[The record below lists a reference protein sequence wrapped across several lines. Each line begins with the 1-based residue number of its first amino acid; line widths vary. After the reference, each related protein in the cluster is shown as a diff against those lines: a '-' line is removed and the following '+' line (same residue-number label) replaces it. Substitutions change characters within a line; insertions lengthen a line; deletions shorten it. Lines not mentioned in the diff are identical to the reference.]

1 MNTTTINI
9 QKIVDKVSKACKSLM
24 FKEPFYGL
32 FLVGMNKQYKMTLPT
47 AGVSALG
54 MGVQLAINPE
64 FFDGLTEK
72 QQMGLL
78 KHEILHVSFGHLIMK
93 DRFEDMRLFNVAADL
108 EINQYI
114 DFEALPEGGLTL
126 ETFPELKLPERAGTK
141 VYYDILDQAREDGTC
156 PTLDNIL
163 GNMDGSSPYCHP
175 TWEEFDELSEAD
187 KKLVQKQIEHQL
199 KETAEATEKRCG
211 SIPGELADI
220 IARLN
225 KIEPPSF
232 NWKQYLRR
240 FVGNSSIIYTK
251 KLRRKYNKRY
261 TGNPGLK
268 IKYKN
273 HICVG
278 VDTSGSVSN
287 AELVEFMSE
296 LTHMH
301 KTGHKITVVQCD
313 TSINSIEEFNPKK
326 DWDIKGRG
334 GTCFQPVVDH
344 YNEKGYYT
352 ALIYL
357 TDGEAYTPENC
368 PKNALWVHST
378 QCEINEDLPGLKIQ
392 INNIK
397 EN

>member
-1 MNTTTINI
+1 MNTTAINI

-32 FLVGMNKQYKMTLPT
+32 FLVGMNKKYRNDLPT
-47 AGVSALG
+47 AGVSKNG

-72 QQMGLL
+72 QQIGLL
-78 KHEILHVSFGHLIMK
+78 KHEILHVSFGHLILRDK
-93 DRFEDMRLFNVAADL
+93 FEDMRLFNVAADV

-114 DFEALPEGGLTL
+114 GPDYLPEGGLTID
-126 ETFPELKLPERAGTK
+126 TFPELKLPERAGTK
-141 VYYDILDQAREDGTC
+141 VYYDLLQEAQQEGKS
-156 PTLDNIL
+156 PTLDNL
-163 GNMDGSSPYCHP
+163 MQQMDGASCYCHP
-175 TWEEFDELSEAD
+175 TWDEFDELSEAD

-199 KETAEATEKRCG
+199 KETAEQTIKRCG
-211 SIPGELADI
+211 SVPGELADLI
-220 IARLN
+220 RRLN
-225 KIEPPSF
+225 EVQEPAFP
-232 NWKQYLRR
+232 WKQYLRR

-261 TGNPGLK
+261 SGNPGLK

-287 AELVEFMSE
+287 SELKEFMNE

-313 TSINSIEEFNPKK
+313 TQINSVEEFNPRK
-326 DWDIKGRG
+326 DWEIKGRG
-334 GTCFQPVVDH
+334 GTDFQPVIDH

-357 TDGEAYTPENC
+357 TDGEAYTPEDC
-368 PKNALWVHST
+368 PKNALWVHSSR
-378 QCEINEDLPGLKIQ
+378 CSINEDLPGLRIQ
-392 INNIK
+392 INK
-397 EN
+397 